1 MPNDKLR
8 ILFVLG
14 NFWGENGIT
23 SHIFTLAKN
32 LKSYDCEVALA
43 SGIASDT
50 HMIYESS
57 IQAIQKFKSNGIQ
70 HYPIQF
76 PRLKISPKTIL
87 DVTKL
92 LQELNSII
100 SQFRPDVIHL
110 HSLSSWPF
118 ILAVTPTHKVPF
130 VSTCHMEPKS
140 ERLNVKLS
148 AFVNR
153 YLKTIYGDRVI
164 AISQDLR
171 DAFEYTLKV
180 PENKIRLIY
189 HGVDSEYF
197 CPPSVEER
205 LQARA
210 ELNLE
215 PEAKVICHIGRLAK
229 EKGHDTLFK
238 AIALLKSEGIDITL
252 LCAGK
257 GYWDEEEVI
266 RSQVTQAGLSELVHL
281 LGFVESRRIL
291 WASDVIVLPSW
302 PQSEAFPLVII
313 EAMLCGVVPI
323 RTPAAGAYDQIDDGM
338 NGFIVPF
345 YDSETLALRLKELT
359 EDDQLRFQM
368 STAAHAFAQE
378 KFSMDRMTRDTISVY
393 EELM

>member
-1 MPNDKLR
+1 MLNNKLR

-14 NFWGENGIT
+14 TFWGENGIT
-23 SHIFTLAKN
+23 SHIYSLAKS
-32 LKSYDCEVALA
+32 LKDYGCEVAFA
-43 SGIASDT
+43 SGISGDT
-50 HMIYESS
+50 EEIYESS
-57 IQAIQKFKSNGIQ
+57 IRAIKKFDSVGIQ
-70 HYPIQF
+70 HYPIPF
-76 PRLKISPKTIL
+76 PQLKISSQAL
-87 DVTKL
+87 LNVTKSL
-92 LQELNSII
+92 SELNKII
-100 SQFRPDVIHL
+100 SQFQPDIIHL
-110 HSLSSWPF
+110 HSLSTYPF
-118 ILAVTPTHKVPF
+118 ILAMRFIHKVPF
-130 VSTCHMEPKS
+130 VSTCHMEPKT
-140 ERLNVKLS
+140 ERLNLKFS
-148 AFVNR
+148 AFINR
-153 YLKTIYGDRVI
+153 HLKTIYGDRVI

-180 PENKIRLIY
+180 PKNKIRLIY

-197 CPPSVEER
+197 RPPSVEER

-238 AIALLKSEGIDITL
+238 AVALLKSEGIDVTL

-266 RSQVTQAGLSELVHL
+266 RAQVTQAGISELVHL
-281 LGFVESRRIL
+281 LGFVESRQVI
-291 WASDVIVLPSW
+291 WASDMIVLPSW

-323 RTPAAGAYDQIDDGM
+323 RTPAAGAYDQINDGM
-338 NGFIVPF
+338 NGFIFPF
-345 YDSETLALRLKELT
+345 YDSETLVLRLKELT